1 MADRYEYNA
10 SVANQSKRQ
19 VENYIERYSRGLRN
33 QNGEYI
39 VNLCESNV
47 PETIHFP
54 NIEPELYFSIFYW
67 KYKWHKN

>member
-1 MADRYEYNA
+1 MADRYECNA
-10 SVANQSKRQ
+10 SVANQSKGQ
-19 VENYIERYSRGLRN
+19 AKIFIERYLRGLRN

-54 NIEPELYFSIFYW
+54 NIEPELYFSISY
-67 KYKWHKN
+67 

>member
-1 MADRYEYNA
+1 MADRYECNA

-47 PETIHFP
+47 PGTIHFP
-54 NIEPELYFSIFYW
+54 NI
-67 KYKWHKN
+67 